1 MNDQTVP
8 LHVVSGAADADA
20 IVRRCAAAGWKA
32 HRGFALLEPAW
43 DLAERRLLAHGAVTD
58 DHTASQAVLAAARG
72 AGIVAVA
79 AGQIAL
85 ALAADLRRV
94 GPLGVTPGKEA
105 PADGLDLDAEQ
116 RALLARLAGGSTIAA
131 AAEAEFVSLRTANR
145 RIAAARG
152 ALGVKT
158 TREAVMLYI
167 KHARD

>member
-1 MNDQTVP
+1 MTDTVP
-8 LHVVSGAADADA
+8 LHVVATAPEAEA
-20 IVRRCAAAGWKA
+20 IVRRCTAAGWRA

-43 DLAERRLLAHGAVTD
+43 DLAERRLVAHGQVGD

-79 AGQIAL
+79 AGQIAM

-94 GPLGVTPGKEA
+94 GPLGTVPGKDEID
-105 PADGLDLDAEQ
+105 DGLDLDGEQ
-116 RALLARLAGGSTIAA
+116 RALLKRLAAGSTIAA

-145 RIAAARG
+145 RIAAARK

-158 TREAVMLYI
+158 TREAVMIYI
-167 KHARD
+167 KHART